1 MSDGKRVRRTR
12 DMKHVKLVEVLPEDG
27 RYIPL
32 KAFMAACPAS
42 KENKVRYKNIIHY
55 LLERQYLDVIAKQVR
70 ERARRLY
77 NRDQIPLVR
86 QMVAMHQNGLTLEKA
101 YEIARRRHREKEGR
115 LF

>member
-1 MSDGKRVRRTR
+1 MN
-12 DMKHVKLVEVLPEDG
+12 HVKFVDEFPADE

-32 KAFMAACPAS
+32 RRFLAGCPAS
-42 KENKVRYKNIIHY
+42 KENRIQYRNTIHY
-55 LLERQYLDVIAKQVR
+55 LLERRYLDVVAKQVR

-86 QMVAMHQNGLTLEKA
+86 QMVAMHQNGLTIEKA
-101 YEIARRRHREKEGR
+101 YEIARRRQQEKEGR